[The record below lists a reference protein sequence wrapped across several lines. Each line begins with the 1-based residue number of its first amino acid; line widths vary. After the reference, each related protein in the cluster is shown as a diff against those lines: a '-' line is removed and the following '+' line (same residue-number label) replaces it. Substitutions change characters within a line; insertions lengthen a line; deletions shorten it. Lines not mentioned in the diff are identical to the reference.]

1 MSVLNSLPL
10 TRYKIFIARILYR
23 CLSAVGTKKMR
34 LTERGGVKYEL
45 DLGEGIDLNI
55 FLFGSFQKHVFQ
67 NQHMSIKEGWT
78 VIDVGA
84 NIGAMTL
91 AFAKLVGNKGKVI
104 AFEPTDYAYKRLLRN
119 ISLNSALAPVIN
131 VNKCFVS
138 THDTMRSDMKA
149 FSSWRLDSND
159 KDIHPVHLGKVME
172 ASETPS
178 VSLDSFISEHKL
190 SRVDLLKIDT
200 DGYELE
206 VLKGSSELLKK
217 FGPYVIFECGQYVL
231 RERGQTLDDFVA
243 LFENYNYEL
252 FNSQNGMKLTAK
264 NIANEVPLLSTI
276 DIIAVPKRKTI

>member
-1 MSVLNSLPL
+1 
-10 TRYKIFIARILYR
+10 
-23 CLSAVGTKKMR
+23 
-34 LTERGGVKYEL
+34 
-45 DLGEGIDLNI
+45 
-55 FLFGSFQKHVFQ
+55 
-67 NQHMSIKEGWT
+67 MSIKEGWT